1 MARAERKGDGLKER
15 SPECSNTQGF
25 GSNVKCEAS
34 DMEHSKSALTDNQ
47 SGGQSTFEF
56 DGHQVRAVVDG
67 EGNPWFVARDVCKAL
82 AIAHAASALRSLD
95 PDEKGVHS
103 MHTPG
108 GAQEVSVVSES
119 GMYTLML
126 RCRDAVKP
134 GTVPHRFRKW
144 VTGEVLPTLRKTGH
158 YGVDEGRLNE
168 AFMLA
173 SEVAQQAARTVF
185 ESVMSGE
192 GNWQLD
198 RWLFSFTTD
207 PEGNLKPFA
216 SVLDRKALPVSMER
230 LAEMITMPGGLCPSQ
245 KELAVVAEACT
256 KRLSEIIDYQNR
268 KRLAGGVA

>member
-1 MARAERKGDGLKER
+1 MRGLKDETPGAR
-15 SPECSNTQGF
+15 TPRASEPTNIFETAGMSNL
-25 GSNVKCEAS
+25 
-34 DMEHSKSALTDNQ
+34 KSELTYDQ

-56 DGHQVRAVVDG
+56 DGHQVRAFVDG

-230 LAEMITMPGGLCPSQ
+230 LAEMIAMPGGLCPSQ
-245 KELAVVAEACT
+245 RELAVVAEACT